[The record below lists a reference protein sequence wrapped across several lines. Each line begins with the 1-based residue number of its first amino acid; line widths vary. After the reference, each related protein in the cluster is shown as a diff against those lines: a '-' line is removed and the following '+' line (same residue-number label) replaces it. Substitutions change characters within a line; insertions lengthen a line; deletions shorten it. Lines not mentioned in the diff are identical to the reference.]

1 MATHTHRAFCLNAI
15 STIITLLMLCAFA
28 PLAVAATDNSVVVT
42 ITDPFIEL
50 HTGPGARY
58 PVFYVVDRG
67 QKVRLLLRKTRWFK
81 LRAQNGKS
89 GWANRQQLQNTLL
102 PSGQALRF
110 KSQNRDA
117 FVQRSWE
124 LGALSG
130 AIKDAPLLS
139 VYAAYTFTENLSLEL
154 DLEHAVGNVSSNNL
168 VKLQLLMQ
176 PFPDWK
182 YSPFFSMAAGA
193 IQVKPNAT
201 LINPADKNNP
211 LSQIGLGVKSWLS
224 RRFVLRAELDRIL
237 IFSAN
242 NDKDKNEDLTEWK
255 IGFAIFF

>member
-1 MATHTHRAFCLNAI
+1 MKAI
-15 STIITLLMLCAFA
+15 STIITLLMLCGFA
-28 PLAVAATDNSVVVT
+28 PLAVAATDEAVVLT
-42 ITDPFIEL
+42 ITDPFIEM
-50 HTGPGARY
+50 HTGPGSRY
-58 PVFYVVDRG
+58 PIFYVVDRG
-67 QKVRLLLRKTRWFK
+67 QKINVLERKTQWFK
-81 LRAQNGKS
+81 IRAKNGKT
-89 GWANRQQLQNTLL
+89 GWASKQQMQKTLL
-102 PSGQALRF
+102 PSGQALSF
-110 KSQNRDA
+110 KEENRDA

-124 LGALSG
+124 LGAMSG
-130 AIKDAPLLS
+130 EIKGAPLLS

-154 DLEHAVGNVSSNNL
+154 DLEHAVGNVSSSNL

-211 LSQIGLGVKSWLS
+211 LSQIGLGVKTYLS
-224 RRFVLRAELDRIL
+224 RRFVLRAEVNQMV

-242 NDKDKNEDLTEWK
+242 TDKDKNEDLTEWK